1 MNAIFTRTS
10 VRKFENRSVEKEKIE
25 KLLQAGF
32 VAPSAGNQQP
42 WEFYVVT
49 KRETIEALAKTSP
62 YAVLAAKAPVVL
74 VIAARKDVIFPGI
87 TDIDCAIA
95 TENLWLELEELGLGG
110 VMMAVAPV
118 PNAWKPSAKS
128 SICPIIST
136 PSPCCPSATPSA
148 RNHRST
154 ATTPRRSTGSSK
166 YILMKEGIVCLPP
179 NAIYC

>member
-62 YAVLAAKAPVVL
+62 YAGAAAKAPVVL

-118 PNAWKPSAKS
+118 PERMEAVGKILNLPDNQYAFALLPFGYPVGKKPQVDRCDAKK
-128 SICPIIST
+128 I
-136 PSPCCPSATPSA
+136 
-148 RNHRST
+148 HWV
-154 ATTPRRSTGSSK
+154 
-166 YILMKEGIVCLPP
+166 E
-179 NAIYC
+179 

>member
-10 VRKFENRSVEKEKIE
+10 VRKFEDRPVEKEKIE

-62 YAVLAAKAPVVL
+62 YAVSAAKAPVVL

-110 VMMAVAPV
+110 VMMAVSPV
-118 PNAWKPSAKS
+118 PDRIEKVGKILDLPDNQYASALLPFGYPVGKKPQVDRYDAKK
-128 SICPIIST
+128 I
-136 PSPCCPSATPSA
+136 
-148 RNHRST
+148 HWV
-154 ATTPRRSTGSSK
+154 
-166 YILMKEGIVCLPP
+166 E
-179 NAIYC
+179 

>member
-10 VRKFENRSVEKEKIE
+10 VRKFEDRPVEKEKIE

-32 VAPSAGNQQP
+32 VAPSAGIQQP

-62 YAVLAAKAPVVL
+62 YAVSAAKAPVVL

-95 TENLWLELEELGLGG
+95 TENLWLELEELDLGG
-110 VMMAVAPV
+110 VMMAVSPV
-118 PNAWKPSAKS
+118 PERMEAVRQILNLPDNQYAFALLPFGYSVGKKPQVDRYDAKK
-128 SICPIIST
+128 I
-136 PSPCCPSATPSA
+136 
-148 RNHRST
+148 HWV
-154 ATTPRRSTGSSK
+154 
-166 YILMKEGIVCLPP
+166 E
-179 NAIYC
+179 

>member
-62 YAVLAAKAPVVL
+62 YAGAAAKAPVVL

-110 VMMAVAPV
+110 VMMAVSPV
-118 PNAWKPSAKS
+118 PDRIEKVGKILNLPRQPVRVRPAAL
-128 SICPIIST
+128 
-136 PSPCCPSATPSA
+136 
-148 RNHRST
+148 RL
-154 ATTPRRSTGSSK
+154 PRRQETTGRP
-166 YILMKEGIVCLPP
+166 LRRQEDPLGRVRR
-179 NAIYC
+179 

>member
-10 VRKFENRSVEKEKIE
+10 VRKFEDRPVEKEKIE

-62 YAVLAAKAPVVL
+62 YAVSAAKAPVVL

-110 VMMAVAPV
+110 VMMAVSPV
-118 PNAWKPSAKS
+118 PERMEAVGKILNLPDNQYAFALLPFGYPVGKKPQVDRYDAKK
-128 SICPIIST
+128 I
-136 PSPCCPSATPSA
+136 
-148 RNHRST
+148 HWV
-154 ATTPRRSTGSSK
+154 
-166 YILMKEGIVCLPP
+166 E
-179 NAIYC
+179 

>member
-10 VRKFENRSVEKEKIE
+10 VRKFEDRPVEKEKIE

-62 YAVLAAKAPVVL
+62 YAVSAAKAPVVL

-87 TDIDCAIA
+87 TDIDCAIP

-118 PNAWKPSAKS
+118 PERMEAVGKILNLPDNQYAFALLPFGYPVGKKPQVDRYDAKK
-128 SICPIIST
+128 I
-136 PSPCCPSATPSA
+136 
-148 RNHRST
+148 HWV
-154 ATTPRRSTGSSK
+154 
-166 YILMKEGIVCLPP
+166 E
-179 NAIYC
+179 

>member
-10 VRKFENRSVEKEKIE
+10 VRKFEDRPVEKEKIE

-62 YAVLAAKAPVVL
+62 YAVSAAKAPVVL

-118 PNAWKPSAKS
+118 PERMEAVGKILDLPESQYAFALLPFGYPVGKKPQVDRYDAKK
-128 SICPIIST
+128 I
-136 PSPCCPSATPSA
+136 
-148 RNHRST
+148 HWV
-154 ATTPRRSTGSSK
+154 
-166 YILMKEGIVCLPP
+166 E
-179 NAIYC
+179 

>member
-10 VRKFENRSVEKEKIE
+10 VRKFEDRPVEKEKIE

-49 KRETIEALAKTSP
+49 KHETIEALAKTSP
-62 YAVLAAKAPVVL
+62 YAVSAAKAPVVL

-110 VMMAVAPV
+110 VMMAVSPV
-118 PNAWKPSAKS
+118 PDRMEKVGKLLNLPDNQYAFALLPFGYPVGKKPQVDRYDAKK
-128 SICPIIST
+128 I
-136 PSPCCPSATPSA
+136 
-148 RNHRST
+148 HWV
-154 ATTPRRSTGSSK
+154 
-166 YILMKEGIVCLPP
+166 E
-179 NAIYC
+179 

>member
-62 YAVLAAKAPVVL
+62 YAGAAAKAPVVL
-74 VIAARKDVIFPGI
+74 VIAARKDVIFPR
-87 TDIDCAIA
+87 A
-95 TENLWLELEELGLGG
+95 
-110 VMMAVAPV
+110 
-118 PNAWKPSAKS
+118 
-128 SICPIIST
+128 
-136 PSPCCPSATPSA
+136 SPT
-148 RNHRST
+148 ST
-154 ATTPRRSTGSSK
+154 ALSPPRISGSSSK
-166 YILMKEGIVCLPP
+166 
-179 NAIYC
+179 NSASAAS

>member
-62 YAVLAAKAPVVL
+62 YAGAAAKAPVVL

-118 PNAWKPSAKS
+118 PERMEAVGKILNLPDNQYAFDLLPFGYPVGKKPQVDRYDAKK
-128 SICPIIST
+128 I
-136 PSPCCPSATPSA
+136 
-148 RNHRST
+148 HWV
-154 ATTPRRSTGSSK
+154 
-166 YILMKEGIVCLPP
+166 E
-179 NAIYC
+179 

>member
-10 VRKFENRSVEKEKIE
+10 VRKFEDRPVEKEKIE

-62 YAVLAAKAPVVL
+62 YAVSAAKAPVVL

-118 PNAWKPSAKS
+118 PERMEAVGKILNLPDNQYAFALLPFGYPVGKKPQVDRYDAKK
-128 SICPIIST
+128 I
-136 PSPCCPSATPSA
+136 
-148 RNHRST
+148 HWV
-154 ATTPRRSTGSSK
+154 
-166 YILMKEGIVCLPP
+166 E
-179 NAIYC
+179 

>member
-10 VRKFENRSVEKEKIE
+10 VRKFEDRPVEKEKIE

-62 YAVLAAKAPVVL
+62 YAAKAPVVL

-110 VMMAVAPV
+110 VMMAVSPV
-118 PNAWKPSAKS
+118 PDRIEKVGKILNLPDNQYAFALLPFGYPVGKKPQVDRYDAKK
-128 SICPIIST
+128 I
-136 PSPCCPSATPSA
+136 
-148 RNHRST
+148 HWV
-154 ATTPRRSTGSSK
+154 
-166 YILMKEGIVCLPP
+166 E
-179 NAIYC
+179 

>member
-10 VRKFENRSVEKEKIE
+10 VRKFEDRPVEKEKIE

-62 YAVLAAKAPVVL
+62 YAVSAAKAPVVL

-95 TENLWLELEELGLGG
+95 TENLWLELEELDLGG
-110 VMMAVAPV
+110 VMMSVSPV
-118 PNAWKPSAKS
+118 PERMEAVRQILNLPDNQYAFALLPFGYPVGKKPQVDRYDAKK
-128 SICPIIST
+128 I
-136 PSPCCPSATPSA
+136 
-148 RNHRST
+148 HWV
-154 ATTPRRSTGSSK
+154 
-166 YILMKEGIVCLPP
+166 E
-179 NAIYC
+179 

>member
-10 VRKFENRSVEKEKIE
+10 VRKFEDRPVEKEKIE

-62 YAVLAAKAPVVL
+62 YAVSAAKAPVVL

-95 TENLWLELEELGLGG
+95 TENLWLELEELDLGG
-110 VMMAVAPV
+110 VMMAVSPV
-118 PNAWKPSAKS
+118 PERMEAVRQILNLPDNQYAFALLPFGYSVGKKPQVDRYDAKK
-128 SICPIIST
+128 I
-136 PSPCCPSATPSA
+136 
-148 RNHRST
+148 HWV
-154 ATTPRRSTGSSK
+154 
-166 YILMKEGIVCLPP
+166 E
-179 NAIYC
+179 

>member
-10 VRKFENRSVEKEKIE
+10 IRKFEDRPVEKEKIE

-62 YAVLAAKAPVVL
+62 YAVSAAKAPVVL

-118 PNAWKPSAKS
+118 PERMEAVGKILNLPDNQYAFALLPFGYPVGKKPQVDRYDAKK
-128 SICPIIST
+128 I
-136 PSPCCPSATPSA
+136 
-148 RNHRST
+148 HWV
-154 ATTPRRSTGSSK
+154 
-166 YILMKEGIVCLPP
+166 E
-179 NAIYC
+179 

>member
-10 VRKFENRSVEKEKIE
+10 VRKFEDRPVEKEKIE

-62 YAVLAAKAPVVL
+62 YAVSAAKAPVVL

-95 TENLWLELEELGLGG
+95 TENLWLELEELGLG
-110 VMMAVAPV
+110 VMMAVSPV
-118 PNAWKPSAKS
+118 PDRIEKVGKILNLPDNQYAFALLPFGYPVGKKPQVDRYDAKK
-128 SICPIIST
+128 I
-136 PSPCCPSATPSA
+136 
-148 RNHRST
+148 HWV
-154 ATTPRRSTGSSK
+154 
-166 YILMKEGIVCLPP
+166 E
-179 NAIYC
+179 

>member
-10 VRKFENRSVEKEKIE
+10 VRKFEDRPVEKEKIE

-62 YAVLAAKAPVVL
+62 YAVSAAKAPVVL

-95 TENLWLELEELGLGG
+95 TENLWLELEDLDLGG
-110 VMMAVAPV
+110 VMMAVSPV
-118 PNAWKPSAKS
+118 PERMEAVRQILNLPDNQYAFALLPFGYPVGKKPQVDRYDAKK
-128 SICPIIST
+128 I
-136 PSPCCPSATPSA
+136 
-148 RNHRST
+148 HWV
-154 ATTPRRSTGSSK
+154 
-166 YILMKEGIVCLPP
+166 E
-179 NAIYC
+179 

>member
-10 VRKFENRSVEKEKIE
+10 VRKFEDRPVEKEKIE

-62 YAVLAAKAPVVL
+62 YAVSAAKAPVVL

-110 VMMAVAPV
+110 VIMAVSPV
-118 PNAWKPSAKS
+118 PERMEAVRQILNLPDNQYAFALLPFGYPVGKKPQVDRYDAKK
-128 SICPIIST
+128 I
-136 PSPCCPSATPSA
+136 
-148 RNHRST
+148 HWV
-154 ATTPRRSTGSSK
+154 
-166 YILMKEGIVCLPP
+166 E
-179 NAIYC
+179 

>member
-10 VRKFENRSVEKEKIE
+10 VRKFEDRPVEKEKIE

-62 YAVLAAKAPVVL
+62 YAVSAAKAPVVL

-95 TENLWLELEELGLGG
+95 TENLWLELEELDLGG
-110 VMMAVAPV
+110 VMMAVSPV
-118 PNAWKPSAKS
+118 PERIEAVRQILNLPDNQYAFALLPFGYPVGKKPQVDRYDAKK
-128 SICPIIST
+128 I
-136 PSPCCPSATPSA
+136 
-148 RNHRST
+148 HWV
-154 ATTPRRSTGSSK
+154 
-166 YILMKEGIVCLPP
+166 E
-179 NAIYC
+179 

>member
-10 VRKFENRSVEKEKIE
+10 VRKFEDRPVEKEKIE

-62 YAVLAAKAPVVL
+62 YAVSAAKAPVVL

-95 TENLWLELEELGLGG
+95 TENLWLELEELDLGG
-110 VMMAVAPV
+110 VMMAVSPV
-118 PNAWKPSAKS
+118 PERMEAVRQILNLPDNQYAFALLPFGSPVGKKPQVDRYDAKK
-128 SICPIIST
+128 I
-136 PSPCCPSATPSA
+136 
-148 RNHRST
+148 HWV
-154 ATTPRRSTGSSK
+154 
-166 YILMKEGIVCLPP
+166 E
-179 NAIYC
+179 

>member
-10 VRKFENRSVEKEKIE
+10 VRKFEDRPVEKEKIE

-62 YAVLAAKAPVVL
+62 YAVSAAKAPVVL

-110 VMMAVAPV
+110 VMMAVSPV
-118 PNAWKPSAKS
+118 PERMEAVRQILSLPDNQYAFALLPFGYPVGKKPQVDRYDAKK
-128 SICPIIST
+128 I
-136 PSPCCPSATPSA
+136 
-148 RNHRST
+148 HWV
-154 ATTPRRSTGSSK
+154 
-166 YILMKEGIVCLPP
+166 E
-179 NAIYC
+179 

>member
-10 VRKFENRSVEKEKIE
+10 VRKFEDRPVEKEKIE

-62 YAVLAAKAPVVL
+62 YAGAAAKAPVVL

-118 PNAWKPSAKS
+118 PERMEAVGKILHLPDNQYAFALLPFGYPVGKKPQVDRYDAKK
-128 SICPIIST
+128 I
-136 PSPCCPSATPSA
+136 
-148 RNHRST
+148 HWV
-154 ATTPRRSTGSSK
+154 
-166 YILMKEGIVCLPP
+166 E
-179 NAIYC
+179 

>member
-10 VRKFENRSVEKEKIE
+10 VRKFEDRPVEKEKIV

-62 YAVLAAKAPVVL
+62 YAVSAAKAPVVL

-110 VMMAVAPV
+110 VMMAVSPV
-118 PNAWKPSAKS
+118 PERMEAVRQILNLPDNQYAFALLPFGYPVGKKPQVDRYDAKK
-128 SICPIIST
+128 I
-136 PSPCCPSATPSA
+136 
-148 RNHRST
+148 HWV
-154 ATTPRRSTGSSK
+154 
-166 YILMKEGIVCLPP
+166 E
-179 NAIYC
+179 

>member
-10 VRKFENRSVEKEKIE
+10 VRKFEDRPVEKEKIE
-25 KLLQAGF
+25 KVLQAGF

-62 YAVLAAKAPVVL
+62 YAVSAAKAPVVL
-74 VIAARKDVIFPGI
+74 VIAARTDVIFPTI

-110 VMMAVAPV
+110 VMMAIAPV
-118 PNAWKPSAKS
+118 PERMEAVKNILELPENQYAFALLPFGYPVGKKPQVDRYDAKK
-128 SICPIIST
+128 I
-136 PSPCCPSATPSA
+136 
-148 RNHRST
+148 HWV
-154 ATTPRRSTGSSK
+154 
-166 YILMKEGIVCLPP
+166 E
-179 NAIYC
+179 

>member
-10 VRKFENRSVEKEKIE
+10 VRKFEDRPVEKEKIE

-62 YAVLAAKAPVVL
+62 YAVSAAKAPVVL
-74 VIAARKDVIFPGI
+74 VITARKDVIFPGI

-95 TENLWLELEELGLGG
+95 TESLWLELEELDLGG
-110 VMMAVAPV
+110 VMMAVSPV
-118 PNAWKPSAKS
+118 PERMEAVRQILNLPDNQYAFALLPFGYPVGKKPQVDRYDAKK
-128 SICPIIST
+128 I
-136 PSPCCPSATPSA
+136 
-148 RNHRST
+148 HWV
-154 ATTPRRSTGSSK
+154 
-166 YILMKEGIVCLPP
+166 E
-179 NAIYC
+179 